1 MHVLTAIA
9 EIRKRL
15 DEIEELAKHL
25 PEKNADELIPNTYRP
40 TRQMVDW
47 MDINGI
53 PKIYR
58 VRCSLLSV
66 AKLINDGLTLEQI
79 KDHRLVRAKK
89 TMAPYI
95 DEFFAKWSSR

>member
-1 MHVLTAIA
+1 MDVHKAIA

-25 PEKNADELIPNTYRP
+25 PEKNDDELLPNTYRP
-40 TRQMVDW
+40 TRQMQDW

-53 PKIYR
+53 PKIDR
-58 VRCSLLSV
+58 VRCSLLRV
-66 AKLINDGLTLEQI
+66 AKLANDGLTLEQI
-79 KDHRLVRAKK
+79 KEHRLVRAKK